1 MTTYTITI
9 NERTNSGKKLM
20 EYLKSIEGIKVEKAK
35 TKNLALDEAIDD
47 IKNGRTYTAKNADD
61 LIKSCLK

>member
-9 NERTNSGKKLM
+9 NEHTNSGKKLM

-47 IKNGRTYTAKNADD
+47 IKNGRIYKAKNADD

>member
-1 MTTYTITI
+1 
-9 NERTNSGKKLM
+9 M

-47 IKNGRTYTAKNADD
+47 IKNGRICKAKNADD

>member
-1 MTTYTITI
+1 MTTYTIII

-47 IKNGRTYTAKNADD
+47 IKNGRIYKAKNADD